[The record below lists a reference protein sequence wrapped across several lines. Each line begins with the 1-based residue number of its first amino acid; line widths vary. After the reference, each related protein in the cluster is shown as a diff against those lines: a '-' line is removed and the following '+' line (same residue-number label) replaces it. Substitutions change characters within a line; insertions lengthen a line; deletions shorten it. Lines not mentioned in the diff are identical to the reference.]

1 MVRLYCALYKQYD
14 VQPGF
19 EEDDFEEDEFAM
31 PPKLSKATFETL
43 AAEYLSLERKSMFGD
58 ADDAESERYFA
69 LRDAL
74 FAETIFG

>member
-14 VQPGF
+14 VRPG
-19 EEDDFEEDEFAM
+19 FEEDEFAM

-43 AAEYLSLERKSMFGD
+43 AAEYLSLEKKSMFGD
-58 ADDAESERYFA
+58 ADDAEYERYFA
-69 LRDAL
+69 LRDVL

>member
-1 MVRLYCALYKQYD
+1 M
-14 VQPGF
+14 QPGF

-43 AAEYLSLERKSMFGD
+43 AAEYLSLEKKSMFED
-58 ADDAESERYFA
+58 TDDAEYERYFA
-69 LRDAL
+69 LRDVL

>member
-43 AAEYLSLERKSMFGD
+43 AAEYLSLARIIH
-58 ADDAESERYFA
+58 ESQTRPWDS
-69 LRDAL
+69 LHDVL
-74 FAETIFG
+74 